1 MSGGITS
8 LAFTETMR
16 GRVTFGVED
25 PVHGASTGGDRRT
38 AALLFRLTIEVM
50 DVDRFVV
57 DPRLEA
63 SARGYVRCEA
73 LGGQLPV
80 EHGVFNLFVPGD
92 RPDERRM
99 LYRLHLHDGAGH
111 PLTLTGHKEVH
122 DGPGFDLWADTTTL
136 YVRLLRGFVDE
147 ADEAEAT
154 VVAAGVLR
162 IRLLDFLRQLTT
174 FRAYGPHAKARV
186 RALASFGRLFL
197 GHLWDVYRP
206 AVTRR
211 KAA

>member
-8 LAFTETMR
+8 LAFTEKMR

-25 PVHGASTGGDRRT
+25 PAVGASAGGGRRS
-38 AALLFRLTIEVM
+38 ASLMFRLTIEVM
-50 DVDRFVV
+50 DVDRFVT

-63 SARGYVRCEA
+63 AARGYVRCEA

-80 EHGVFNLFVPGD
+80 EHGVFNLFVPGE

-111 PLTLTGHKEVH
+111 PLTLVGHKEVH

-147 ADEAEAT
+147 GDDDRAP

-162 IRLLDFLRQLTT
+162 IKLLDFLWQLTT
-174 FRAYGPHAKARV
+174 FRAYGPHLKARL
-186 RALASFGRLFL
+186 RALTSFVRLFL
-197 GHLWDVYRP
+197 GQLWSVYRP
-206 AVTRR
+206 QLSRR
-211 KAA
+211 SAA